1 MLKWMGADGPDR
13 CGGGDGTR
21 LCGGR
26 RRRQQGSKDKAYTAA
41 PGSMKA
47 RITTGAVTALWHD
60 ISIYRASD
68 PRRLAG
74 PTYEVASYGTRAE
87 CDAAQQGGGG
97 QSGVITDGSDNR
109 SAEDDSDV
117 MCLPV
122 IDERDAEIA
131 GEGDAFDLH

>member
-1 MLKWMGADGPDR
+1 MALGCVRGPAATTA
-13 CGGGDGTR
+13 GVE
-21 LCGGR
+21 
-26 RRRQQGSKDKAYTAA
+26 DKAYTAA
-41 PGSMKA
+41 PSMKA
-47 RITTGAVTALWHD
+47 RITAGAVTALRHD

-74 PTYEVASYGTRAE
+74 RPYVRGDLIRNEGRVRRH
-87 CDAAQQGGGG
+87 AAGGGG